1 MKLGVQLNSFDWEG
15 GPERFA
21 TRLAEIAR
29 ASEEA
34 GFDRIAVAD
43 HVWQHPIMGGPEA
56 NELEC
61 YAMLAFLAANT
72 ERVGLGDG
80 AGDRLPGTARSHGV
94 LHGPRPYHFLTLL
107 KTVPNSPRLTSARS
121 QYTAF

>member
-1 MKLGVQLNSFDWEG
+1 MKLGVQLNSFDWEE

-56 NELEC
+56 NEPEC

-72 ERVGLGDG
+72 ERVGLTAMVSGVHFRHPAMLVKAVTTLDVLS
-80 AGDRLPGTARSHGV
+80 AGRARSGDDRRSSATSS
-94 LHGPRPYHFLTLL
+94 RP
-107 KTVPNSPRLTSARS
+107 
-121 QYTAF
+121 

>member
-1 MKLGVQLNSFDWEG
+1 MKLGVQLNSFDWEE

-56 NELEC
+56 SEPEC

-72 ERVGLGDG
+72 ERVGL
-80 AGDRLPGTARSHGV
+80 TAMVSGV
-94 LHGPRPYHFLTLL
+94 HFRHPAMLVKAVT
-107 KTVPNSPRLTSARS
+107 TVDVLSGGRA
-121 QYTAF
+121 

>member
-1 MKLGVQLNSFDWEG
+1 MKLGVQLNSFDWEE

-56 NELEC
+56 NEPEC

-80 AGDRLPGTARSHGV
+80 FGSPLPPPGDAGEGGDHARRALRRSRLIWG
-94 LHGPRPYHFLTLL
+94 
-107 KTVPNSPRLTSARS
+107 
-121 QYTAF
+121 